1 MTNYKR
7 HEELA
12 SKWLNGTISDA
23 EKLEFA
29 AWYEAHPDNR
39 FELPASF
46 ASDEEELRKR
56 ILTKITTHMDLSKSR
71 RIKLRYYWMA
81 GIAAIL
87 LLSVSLGVYRWNSS
101 IEKRAD
107 KQLSLKDVMPGG
119 NRATLKLADG
129 RVIDLSANQPGIIV
143 GDEISYSDGSTV
155 FDGTV
160 SEGTLQLT
168 TPKGGQYQLML
179 PDGSKIWLNSAS
191 SLQYPERFDGDLR
204 EVELL
209 AGEAYFEIARQKNRE
224 TGKIIPFRVKT
235 EDQTIEVLGTEFNVN
250 AYKDENDIKTTLLG
264 GSVRV
269 VGNRN
274 SSAVQILNPGEQAIL
289 RKDHFAVQ
297 KVNAEEFVA
306 WKDGFFYF
314 NDADV
319 HEVMRQFE
327 RWYDIEVQYERSF
340 SDDLF
345 VGKIPR
351 NVSLSIALEV
361 LKNAGINFELKDEHH
376 LIVKPRE

>member
-7 HEELA
+7 YEELA

-23 EKLEFA
+23 EKSEFA

-56 ILTKITTHMDLSKSR
+56 ILAKITEHMDLGKSR
-71 RIKLRYYWMA
+71 QIKFPYSWVA

-87 LLSVSLGVYRWNSS
+87 LLSVSMGIYRWNSS
-101 IEKRAD
+101 IEKRAAR
-107 KQLSLKDVMPGG
+107 QLSLKDVMPGG

-129 RVIDLSANQPGIIV
+129 RVIDLSTDQPGIII

-155 FDGTV
+155 FDGAV
-160 SEGTLQLT
+160 SEGGLQLT
-168 TPKGGQYQLML
+168 TPKGGQYQLRL
-179 PDGSKIWLNSAS
+179 PDGSNVWLNSAS
-191 SLQYPERFDGDLR
+191 SLRYPERFVGNLR

-209 AGEAYFEIARQKNRE
+209 SGEAYFQIKGQKDRG
-224 TGKIIPFRVKT
+224 TGKKIPFRVKT
-235 EDQTIEVLGTEFNVN
+235 ENQTIEVLGTDFNVN
-250 AYKDENDIKTTLLG
+250 AYKDESDVRTTLLE
-264 GSVRV
+264 GSVRIFDNQNSV
-269 VGNRN
+269 VT
-274 SSAVQILNPGEQAIL
+274 QILKPGEQATL
-289 RKDHFAVQ
+289 REGYFTVE

-319 HEVMRQFE
+319 YEVMKQFE
-327 RWYDIEVQYERSF
+327 RWYDIEVHYERGF

-376 LIVKPRE
+376 LIIKPLE